1 MGSLFDDLEK
11 GLQEAIDFEKGCGKA
26 KTTTLMIEPV
36 KKYSNEDIK
45 RIRNEAGMT

>member
-11 GLQEAIDFEKGCGKA
+11 GLQEAIDFEKGRGKA

-36 KKYSNEDIK
+36 KNTLMRISNGSEMK
-45 RIRNEAGMT
+45 PA